1 MANPVLSD
9 KAFNY
14 ASSYENEDTMT
25 LNGAINKSIILTL
38 VLMLSAMVSVF
49 FVLAKRPE
57 MIYPAA
63 LGSSIAAFV
72 LALIMTFKKELA
84 KVFSILYAILEGV
97 AIGAVSYVF
106 NAAYDGIVVQAV
118 FLTFLDLFIMLV
130 LYRFRIIRVTEKL
143 RSVIMV
149 STLCIGIVYLV
160 NFIMSFFGARIPFL
174 YGSSPLSIG
183 ISIVVVLIASF
194 NLLLDFDFMEKGEVY
209 NMPKYFEW
217 YAAFGL
223 LVTLVWLYL
232 EILKL
237 LAKVRS
243 RD

>member
-1 MANPVLSD
+1 MANPVLQE
-9 KAFNY
+9 KAFDYELRN
-14 ASSYENEDTMT
+14 ENEGTMT
-25 LNGAINKSIILTL
+25 LNGAINKSIMLTL
-38 VLMLSAMVSVF
+38 ILMLSAMVSVF
-49 FVLAKRPE
+49 FVLAKRPD
-57 MIYPAA
+57 MLYPAA
-63 LGSSIAAFV
+63 LVSSIGAFV

-97 AIGAVSYVF
+97 AIGAVSYIF
-106 NAAYDGIVVQAV
+106 NAVYEGIVVQAV
-118 FLTFLDLFIMLV
+118 FLTFLDLFIMLI
-130 LYRFRIIRVTEKL
+130 LYRFRIIRVTDKL
-143 RSVIMV
+143 RSVITV
-149 STLCIGIVYLV
+149 STLCIGIVYLI
-160 NFIMSFFGARIPFL
+160 NFIMSFFGMRVPFL

-183 ISIVVVLIASF
+183 ISIVIVLIASF
-194 NLLLDFDFMEKGEVY
+194 NLLLDFDFMEKGEEY

-237 LAKVRS
+237 LAKVRN

>member
-1 MANPVLSD
+1 MANPVLSE
-9 KAFNY
+9 KAFD
-14 ASSYENEDTMT
+14 YELRHANEGTMT
-25 LNGAINKSIILTL
+25 INGAINKSIILTL

-49 FVLAKRPE
+49 FVLANSPE
-57 MIYPAA
+57 MLYPAA
-63 LGSSIAAFV
+63 LGSSIGAFV

-84 KVFSILYAILEGV
+84 KVLSILYAILEGV
-97 AIGAVSYVF
+97 AIGAISYVF

-118 FLTFLDLFIMLV
+118 FFTFADLFIMLL
-130 LYRFRIIRVTEKL
+130 LYRFRIIRVTEKF
-143 RSVIMV
+143 RSVIV
-149 STLCIGIVYLV
+149 AATLCIAIVYLV
-160 NFIMSFFGARIPFL
+160 NFVMSFFGARIPFL

-183 ISIVVVLIASF
+183 ISVVIVVIASF
-194 NLLLDFDFMEKGEVY
+194 NLLLDFDFMEKGEAY

-237 LAKVRS
+237 LSKVKS

>member
-1 MANPVLSD
+1 MANPVLSE
-9 KAFNY
+9 KAFDY
-14 ASSYENEDTMT
+14 ELRHENEGTMT
-25 LNGAINKSIILTL
+25 VNGAINKSIILTL
-38 VLMLSAMVSVF
+38 ILMLSAMVSVF
-49 FVLAKRPE
+49 FVLAANPSLL
-57 MIYPAA
+57 YPAA
-63 LGSSIAAFV
+63 LGSSIGAFV

-97 AIGAVSYVF
+97 AVGAVSYVF

-130 LYRFRIIRVTEKL
+130 LYRFRIIRVTDKL
-143 RSVIMV
+143 RSVITV

-183 ISIVVVLIASF
+183 ISVVVVLIASF
-194 NLLLDFDFMEKGEVY
+194 NLLLDFDFMEKGEQY

-237 LAKVRS
+237 LAKL
-243 RD
+243 RDRD